1 VLRVNQENTQKQAAW
16 EVPGVNWED
25 APTQAVNQVGTMN
38 HQAPGQFWPTGQQAN
53 GLPPI
58 QQYPNPWY
66 PYYPQAPPMNIGP
79 PTILAQQNMVTTQQA
94 SQNNKASAKELFVSA
109 FWAMF
114 AEEIGAPTTS
124 HGISASGKSTKIL
137 NGVNKDSIKGFC
149 GKTFN
154 DEVPDMFKILDGNE
168 NITTKRQALEDKL
181 REAQCTNV
189 MVKFTLHKELVK
201 EFMAHEFFSDPLEAN
216 MLDGFMPFCIQKME
230 KKSEYTLMGWEKHY
244 DTSMHTIASDYDKKE
259 AFLKIQPVMD
269 AMGFIS
275 VILNTRVLAW
285 ALFMSTSPLTQ
296 DLQDLYEIVLDGY
309 QTGELEAAVNMQ
321 PNWYAHSL

>member
-1 VLRVNQENTQKQAAW
+1 
-16 EVPGVNWED
+16 
-25 APTQAVNQVGTMN
+25 M
-38 HQAPGQFWPTGQQAN
+38 
-53 GLPPI
+53 
-58 QQYPNPWY
+58 
-66 PYYPQAPPMNIGP
+66 
-79 PTILAQQNMVTTQQA
+79 
-94 SQNNKASAKELFVSA
+94 
-109 FWAMF
+109 
-114 AEEIGAPTTS
+114 
-124 HGISASGKSTKIL
+124 
-137 NGVNKDSIKGFC
+137 
-149 GKTFN
+149 
-154 DEVPDMFKILDGNE
+154 
-168 NITTKRQALEDKL
+168 KRQALEDKL

-275 VILNTRVLAW
+275 VILNTRALAW

-309 QTGELEAAVNMQ
+309 QTGELEVAGKMQ
-321 PNWYAHSL
+321 PNWYAHSLWMLYKDISKFFMHHLMEENLQQGIQLKNPLTFYIQETSRFKACYASGVPSALMGSTGQPQVQSNNEMFSEDAMENVKTKEEAERTKMAQRNKSNKMGKEISGGITKMLIHH